1 MKLRFGKRKTSKPE
15 SPNRRV
21 VRESSSIHAP
31 TKCARNHAVRAYDMN
46 RATPTT
52 DTVPVNTSEQ
62 ALRHHLEQLL
72 GLHVGLVQALGNTVQ
87 LLSAATTDRKIFRK
101 ASSSEK
107 IGCPDEGLVVLVE
120 PSNDR
125 FAKVRAESSAIKHG
139 RNKLETGLGRDVTL
153 FAKVV
158 PKKPRYTTS

>member
-1 MKLRFGKRKTSKPE
+1 
-15 SPNRRV
+15 
-21 VRESSSIHAP
+21 
-31 TKCARNHAVRAYDMN
+31 MN

-139 RNKLETGLGRDVTL
+139 RNELETGLGRDVTL

>member
-15 SPNRRV
+15 APNRRV

-31 TKCARNHAVRAYDMN
+31 TKCTRNHAVRANDMN
-46 RATPTT
+46 RASPTT

-87 LLSAATTDRKIFRK
+87 LLSATSSDCKIFRQARGAK
-101 ASSSEK
+101 K
-107 IGCPDEGLVVLVE
+107 ISCSNKWLVIFVK
-120 PSNDR
+120 SGNDR
-125 FAKVRAESSAIKHG
+125 FAKVWTKSLAVEHG
-139 RNKLETGLGRDVTL
+139 
-153 FAKVV
+153 
-158 PKKPRYTTS
+158 